1 MIQSENEIEETI
13 DLKEE
18 LLKYVQHWRWF
29 IVVPIL
35 TLIIAYFYLQYAQRA
50 YKVETTIIVKDEKG
64 GGLSDQLAAFSDM
77 GFMGAKNNIENEVE
91 ILKSRTLTEKAIDS
105 LHLNITYLS
114 NESIRKDELYLESP
128 FLITIHSFVTTS
140 DSGVKY
146 PLGFTLT
153 ENSNKIHV
161 ETDKKELG
169 TFSFNAP
176 IQYQGLTFSVAKN
189 PNFSVNAKNSKKSN
203 SVDAFVNT
211 IRNTSEAMN
220 KSLTVDPTSKTSSVL
235 KLSYVTNNAQKGVDY
250 LNHLVDLYNE
260 QAILD
265 KQLIAQNTSDFISNR
280 LNIIAT
286 ELGDVEKDV
295 EKYKNTNKISD
306 IETEIRLS
314 LENMNDFQKSVVE
327 NEVQIKVV
335 NDMLSHLRN
344 SKANDLL
351 PSNYL
356 KDNAQVSAIEEVNKL
371 IIERNKLMQNDATLE
386 NPNVVLL
393 DKQISSIKSTI
404 LSSLRQQ
411 ATSLS
416 IIKND
421 LKKQEGEIN
430 SRISM
435 VPRQEREFRIIDR
448 QQKVKEALYLF
459 LLQKREETNISI
471 AATELN
477 AKIIDKAIDND
488 KPIAPKKLIILLA
501 ALLIGL
507 IIPFVI
513 IYINQLLDTKI
524 KTRLDLEGKTP
535 IPFLGDV
542 PTSDSHDEL
551 MEINSR
557 SSSAEAIRI
566 IRTNI
571 EFLLPEKEN
580 EAKVIFSTS
589 SFPGEGKTFISANLA
604 ATIAL
609 SGKKVLLIG
618 MDLRNPK
625 LKEYVDMPVIGVTN
639 YVANDEHPIDY
650 YIVKIDGYENFYG
663 LPAGNIPP
671 NPAELLMSKKTSDMM
686 AYLKTQFDY
695 IVVDTA
701 PVSLVT
707 DTLLI
712 AKYADAFIYVIRA
725 NKLDKKMLN
734 IPLNLYKENKLPN
747 MSLLLND
754 TDYSKG
760 YGYGY
765 GYGQLNENV
774 VRPLWKK
781 ILGIK

>member
-1 MIQSENEIEETI
+1 MQQVVDQENTI

-18 LLKYVQHWRWF
+18 LLKYIQHWRWF
-29 IVVPIL
+29 LVVPFI
-35 TLIIAYFYLQYAQRA
+35 TLIVAYLYLQYAEQQF
-50 YKVETTIIVKDEKG
+50 KVETSIVVKDEKG
-64 GGLSDQLAAFSDM
+64 GGLSDQLAAFSEM
-77 GFMGAKNNIENEVE
+77 SMLGGKNNIENEVE
-91 ILKSRTLTEKAIDS
+91 ILKSRTLTEKAVDS
-105 LHLNITYLS
+105 LKLNISYIS
-114 NESIRKDELYLESP
+114 NE
-128 FLITIHSFVTTS
+128 
-140 DSGVKY
+140 
-146 PLGFTLT
+146 TLR
-153 ENSNKIHV
+153 
-161 ETDKKELG
+161 KKELYKKSPFILTVHEFVEKPHLKYPILFTIEEESG
-169 TFSFNAP
+169 KIHLKTKEEDLGVFNVNAP
-176 IQYQGLTFSVAKN
+176 IQYEGIRFSINKN
-189 PNFSVNAKNSKKSN
+189 ANYQALANNTDKS
-203 SVDAFVNT
+203 SIQVSLNT
-211 IRNTSEAMN
+211 ISNTTDRFMKALSIE
-220 KSLTVDPTSKTSSVL
+220 PTSKTSSVL
-235 KLSYVTNNAQKGVDY
+235 KLSFVTNNTDLGSDY
-250 LNHLVDLYNE
+250 LNHLVTLYNQ

-280 LNIIAT
+280 LTIIAQ

-295 EKYKNTNKISD
+295 EKYKNNNNISD
-306 IETEIRLS
+306 IETEVKLS
-314 LENMNDFQKSVVE
+314 LENLNDFQKSVVE

-344 SKANDLL
+344 SRPHDLL

-356 KDNAQVSAIEEVNKL
+356 KENAQVAAIEEVNKL
-371 IIERNKLMQNDATLE
+371 IIERNKLLQNDATLE
-386 NPNVVLL
+386 NPNIVVL
-393 DKQISSIKSTI
+393 DKQISAIKSTI
-404 LSSLRQQ
+404 LNSLRQQ

-421 LKKQEGEIN
+421 LKKQEGQIN

-477 AKIIDKAIDND
+477 AKIIDKAIPND
-488 KPIAPKKLIILLA
+488 KPIAPKKIIILLA
-501 ALLIGL
+501 ALVIGL
-507 IIPFVI
+507 LIPFII
-513 IYINQLLDTKI
+513 IYLNDLLDTKI

-535 IPFLGDV
+535 IPYLGDV
-542 PTSDSHDEL
+542 PSSESHEQIMDL
-551 MEINSR
+551 NSR

-571 EFLLPEKEN
+571 EFMLPQKEN

-589 SFPGEGKTFISANLA
+589 TFPGEGKTFISANIA

-609 SGKKVLLIG
+609 SGKRILLIG

-625 LKEYVDMPVIGVTN
+625 LKEYVDIPVVGVTN
-639 YVANDEHPIDY
+639 FIANNESSIED
-650 YIVKIDGYENFYG
+650 YIVKIKGYEEFYA

-671 NPAELLMSKKTSDMM
+671 NPAELLMNKKTGEMFEH
-686 AYLKTQFDY
+686 LKKQYDY

-734 IPLNLYKENKLPN
+734 IAETLYKENKLPN

-754 TDYSKG
+754 TDSTKG

-765 GYGQLNENV
+765 GYGYGKLNENET
-774 VRPLWKK
+774 RPLWKRV
-781 ILGIK
+781 LGIK